1 MRNARMTFLL
11 TEQEKTELEAVAG
24 RMGVS
29 SSEYIRLAVDNF
41 EKPTAAEDAELR
53 ALATELSAAVPIM
66 QASLNRTNEKMEAL
80 HAEMDSFFKSKGL
93 RK

>member
-1 MRNARMTFLL
+1 
-11 TEQEKTELEAVAG
+11 
-24 RMGVS
+24 
-29 SSEYIRLAVDNF
+29 
-41 EKPTAAEDAELR
+41 
-53 ALATELSAAVPIM
+53 M